1 MREHSFATLI
11 SSASDEPLITHVP
24 VIVDE
29 VTGIIRAHVA
39 RANPIWQDFASGRE
53 VLIVFHGP
61 HHYVSPSWY
70 ASHPS
75 VPTWNYAAVHVSGI
89 PSVVDGHTK
98 QGRDKIES
106 ILQELIDENEAN
118 FPQPW
123 KMELP
128 ADYLQKMING
138 IVAFEVSITRITGK
152 FKLSQ
157 NRPPVDR
164 INVVAAL
171 RESGKDDALE
181 VANLMELI
189 THSKDQ

>member
-39 RANPIWQDFASGRE
+39 RANPIWQDFTSGRE

-138 IVAFEVSITRITGK
+138 IVAFEVSVTRITGK

-181 VANLMELI
+181 VANLMELV